1 MLTDNKFKA
10 QILLL
15 LLVITATL
23 GGCQKSPI
31 NGDLDG
37 QWQVMQ
43 VEPQPPIVFEQRMY
57 YCISLHVCQLSIYDE
72 GVLATGNLNYSGDTL
87 TLDFRDFGTEHKD
100 DLLRQFGI
108 NENPIVFKVEF
119 PDKNKLILRSD
130 DTVVT
135 LRRF

>member
-1 MLTDNKFKA
+1 MKTKLKINIMLLMLA
-10 QILLL
+10 MAA
-15 LLVITATL
+15 VM

-43 VEPQPPIVFEQRMY
+43 VEPTPPMVFDHRMY
-57 YCISLHVCQLSIYDE
+57 YCISLHVCQLSMYDE

-87 TLDFRDFGTEHKD
+87 KLDFRDFGTDHTD

-108 NENPIVFKVEF
+108 NENPVVFKVEF
-119 PDKNKLILRSD
+119 PDKNKLILRSG